1 MPKRHRQL
9 TSLNVDG
16 YLSQINNNCSP
27 DTIIKIKCKA
37 AHCLARVG
45 DKGNMQR
52 AINLFN
58 EAHNVQ
64 HELRG
69 QHHPRT
75 LNILNSI
82 ICCENRLAG
91 IKNNSRRL
99 MIK

>member
-1 MPKRHRQL
+1 MTRRRNQL

-16 YLSQINNNCSP
+16 FLSQINNNCAP

-45 DKGNMQR
+45 NKQSMQR

-58 EAHNVQ
+58 EAHNIQ
-64 HELRG
+64 SEIRG
-69 QHHPRT
+69 QGHPRA

-82 ICCENRLAG
+82 ISCENRLEG
-91 IKNNSRRL
+91 IKSNRRNR
-99 MIK
+99 M

>member
-37 AHCLARVG
+37 AFCLARVG

-52 AINLFN
+52 AIDLFS
-58 EAHNVQ
+58 EAHNIQ
-64 HELRG
+64 SEMRG
-69 QHHPRT
+69 QYHSRT

-82 ICCENRLAG
+82 ISCENRLAN
-91 IKNNSRRL
+91 IKSKRRKL
-99 MIK
+99 MVI

>member
-9 TSLNVDG
+9 TTFNVNG
-16 YLSQINNNCSP
+16 YLSQINSNSSP
-27 DTIIKIKCKA
+27 DTIIKIKCRA
-37 AHCLARVG
+37 AYCLAKVG
-45 DKGNMQR
+45 DKLNMQR

-69 QHHPRT
+69 QYHPRT

-82 ICCENRLAG
+82 ISCENRLAG
-91 IKNNSRRL
+91 IKNNKRRL
-99 MIK
+99 III